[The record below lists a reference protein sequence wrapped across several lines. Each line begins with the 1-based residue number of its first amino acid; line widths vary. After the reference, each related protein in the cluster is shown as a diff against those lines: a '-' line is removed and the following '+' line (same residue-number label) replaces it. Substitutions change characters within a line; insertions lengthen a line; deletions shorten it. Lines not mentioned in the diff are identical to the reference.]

1 MKLGLCETHS
11 WSLSPEV
18 LQKCFFFDSQTKW
31 CHFLSVLIAS
41 RPFFFKLPPPPV
53 SEGGEIINLF
63 DPSVKERP
71 IGSSLWVVFFS
82 AFWLAAWRSSPI
94 SSAFSE
100 DRCTRFYC
108 EVPKNWQN
116 KSLFL
121 VHFVQKS
128 SSGFNSSTFKP
139 FQMKSVTVIAP
150 FSFWNVEAQNF
161 GNNWFIFR
169 LREEVRCT
177 AFCRLIS
184 YFCFGPNLFCVS
196 KSWTVR
202 PLSTGLNKP

>member
-1 MKLGLCETHS
+1 MVSLPVCTYCFPPIFFQTSSSSGQWRRRNNKPF
-11 WSLSPEV
+11 WSVCKRAPHWLIPLS
-18 LQKCFFFDSQTKW
+18 
-31 CHFLSVLIAS
+31 
-41 RPFFFKLPPPPV
+41 
-53 SEGGEIINLF
+53 G
-63 DPSVKERP
+63 
-71 IGSSLWVVFFS
+71 FFS

-184 YFCFGPNLFCVS
+184 YFRFGPNLFCVS